1 MSSGS
6 VPTLPVYNPGVPAVI
21 ILFAKAPAP
30 GRVKTRL
37 CSSLGPDRA
46 AALHTAF
53 VADMI
58 DLLASISGPAD
69 VELHT
74 DRDTDAWR
82 FPANSRALQCKGDL
96 GVRMY
101 HALQR
106 ALAGG
111 RPKAMIVG
119 SDAPT
124 LPPEHL
130 DRILNAAAE
139 VALGPAEDGGYYAI
153 ACRRVHPAMFR
164 GVEWSGTRVLEQTR
178 EAAGKCGLS
187 VEVGPPWF
195 DVDTPEDL
203 LRLKQAGGLP
213 THTAGWFRRFE
224 PGDEVI

>member
-1 MSSGS
+1 VRS
-6 VPTLPVYNPGVPAVI
+6 VI

-37 CSSLGPDRA
+37 CSSLGPEGA

-58 DLLASISGPAD
+58 DLLASIPGPVD

-74 DRDTDAWR
+74 DKDTDAWR
-82 FPANSRALQCKGDL
+82 FPAISRALQCEGDL
-96 GVRMY
+96 GARMY
-101 HALQR
+101 HALRR

-111 RPKAMIVG
+111 RPRAMIVG

-124 LPPEHL
+124 LPPQHIE
-130 DRILNAAAE
+130 RIFNADAD

-164 GVEWSGTRVLEQTR
+164 GVDWSGARVLDQTL
-178 EAAGKCGLS
+178 EAAGKCDLS
-187 VEVGPPWF
+187 VEVGAPWF

-203 LRLKQAGGLP
+203 RRLKRSGRLP
-213 THTAGWFRRFE
+213 AHTAGWFRRFD
-224 PGDEVI
+224 PGNEVI